1 VKATFS
7 VCILTCHIAAALSN
21 SLQTCSRVNAGML
34 AAHRA
39 LYKAATEGNLTAFNA
54 QVAEVQRLFL
64 ITYIQATLKYA
75 ELMDRAT
82 AKGDQDTLLADQV
95 GCRGFWCVCNMLG
108 GAYLDVLHL
117 GLAEVR

>member
-1 VKATFS
+1 
-7 VCILTCHIAAALSN
+7 
-21 SLQTCSRVNAGML
+21 ML

-95 GCRGFWCVCNMLG
+95 GFVEGYGILGSRVWLDNICHGHGVSVVGKLRVLGFVACLTS
-108 GAYLDVLHL
+108 
-117 GLAEVR
+117 RPR